1 MALPSPRDQR
11 LKSSVDRKLQ
21 VALIGYGL
29 AGRVFHAPLISA
41 AVGLNLAA
49 IVTRSQAEQ
58 ARKDHPEAN
67 IVGSVDD
74 LLKAAPAFDLVVV
87 ATPNDS
93 HVPLA
98 IKALSA
104 GSAVVIDKPAALS
117 VKEMQELLA
126 VKETTGRFLS
136 IFQNRRWDGD
146 FLSLKEIVSSGAIG
160 KTTRFESRFERYRTE
175 PKPGGW
181 REVTAAAAG
190 GGILLDLGSHLIDQA
205 VNLFGQPLSVYAEI
219 KRRRQAVQGDDDVF
233 VALEFK
239 EEVIAHLWMS
249 MLAPSP
255 AARFRLSGWLGSFEK
270 WGLDRQEDALRSGL
284 RPDKDGWLEA
294 ISGETA
300 RLTARVDS
308 AHASTGQS
316 NGAAGNVSPL
326 VSRDV
331 AVQTGNYLH
340 YYQAVAACLSGS
352 AGSAA
357 TAPVN
362 PVSGE
367 EALTTIKIIE
377 LARQSS
383 SLGKVMAFT

>member
-1 MALPSPRDQR
+1 M
-11 LKSSVDRKLQ
+11 DRELQ

-58 ARKDHPEAN
+58 AGKDHPEAK

-74 LLKAAPAFDLVVV
+74 LFMAAPAFDLVVV

-126 VKETTGRFLS
+126 VRDATGLFLS

-146 FLSLKEIVSSGAIG
+146 FLSLKEIVRSGAVG

-219 KRRRQAVQGDDDVF
+219 KQRRQAVQGDDDVF
-233 VALEFK
+233 VALEFRDD
-239 EEVIAHLWMS
+239 VIAHLWMS

-255 AARFRLSGWLGSFEK
+255 AARFRLSGWQGSFEK
-270 WGLDRQEDALRSGL
+270 WGLDRQEAALRSGL
-284 RPDKDGWLEA
+284 RPDKDGWLQA

-300 RLTARVDS
+300 RLTAGVDS
-308 AHASTGQS
+308 SNASTGHAD
-316 NGAAGNVSPL
+316 GAAGAAVPL

-340 YYQAVAACLSGS
+340 FYQAVAACLSDYV
-352 AGSAA
+352 AFAA
-357 TAPVN
+357 TAQGN
-362 PVSGE
+362 PVTAE

-377 LARQSS
+377 LARQSA
-383 SLGKVMAFT
+383 SLGQVMAFA